1 MALAPIY
8 RSKLGKWKRQD
19 PRGPRGKNLSALLAA
34 ASDEPVYLTSDGKR
48 RGIADEARRDDTG
61 AVGAKSLRKQLAL
74 QRSGARFTGI
84 VVNLSDFH
92 CNFAGIV
99 AI

>member
-1 MALAPIY
+1 MASAPIS
-8 RSKLGKWKRQD
+8 RSKLEKWKRQD
-19 PRGPRGKNLSALLAA
+19 PRGKNLSALLAA

-48 RGIADEARRDDTG
+48 RRIADEARRDDTG

-92 CNFAGIV
+92 CNCAGIV